1 MSSLMQDVQ
10 YSLRTLRKSPG
21 FALVAVLTIAI
32 GIGASTTIFSWM
44 RDVLLNPLPG
54 AGDPARV
61 VALETVTPDGDWV
74 PTSYLDF
81 RDIRDNCKLV
91 ESMSV
96 AQPIAL
102 AVGNEKSVE
111 RIWGEV
117 VSGSFF
123 DVLRI
128 KPERGR
134 FFSTAEVDGEQNAHP
149 LVVISHAL
157 WTSHYHSDPGVV
169 GTTVRINHFPYTI
182 IGVAP
187 AGFRGSMAGV
197 SFEMWAPATMYGQLS
212 STGDWM
218 LQDRKTRMFRV
229 LARLG
234 PGVSLEQAR
243 TEVQTFAKR
252 MALADAD
259 TNEGM
264 SATLL
269 PMARSHYGIQDSLRT
284 PLSILMGACGV
295 VLLIVCANVANLLL
309 ARATTRQKEFSIRLA
324 LGAPR
329 SRLIRQL
336 LTESLL
342 IAAGG
347 SLAGLVI
354 TSWLGES
361 LRWLVPL
368 SSAPTLAPAPIDAGV
383 LLFAVALA
391 FVVAVVAGAAPGLHA
406 AQANVNE
413 ALKEGG
419 RSGTSSAHSKH
430 LRGVLVTSEMALAVV
445 ALVGAGLFAKSFY
458 VAKGIQPGFDPDH
471 VALAQFSLSAAG
483 YDAERA
489 DAFRRQLSERLERQ
503 PGVTAVSYADY
514 VPMSIGTGSWED
526 LEIQG
531 YTPGPNENMKL
542 YRTLAAPG
550 YFGLLKIPLL
560 EGRDFDLRDDMKS
573 EPVMIVNQEFV
584 RRFLPHQTAI
594 GRKVHGWG
602 KWFTI
607 IGVVQDSKIYR
618 LTEKPT
624 PYFYAAI
631 RQIYRPE
638 MGLTFYVR
646 TSGPVDG
653 AILALRREAQA
664 VDPSV
669 PVFDTIS
676 MNEAVAGSLY
686 GQRIAASLLSVLGG
700 VALLLAAIG
709 LYSVMG
715 YSVAQRTNEIGIRV
729 TLGAQASDVLRMI
742 VWQGMIFALAGLT
755 IGSLVAV
762 ALARVV
768 STALVNV
775 SPADPAIYGAAAA
788 FTVLIAL
795 VSTAFPAWRAVRLDP
810 LAALRHE

>member
-1 MSSLMQDVQ
+1 
-10 YSLRTLRKSPG
+10 
-21 FALVAVLTIAI
+21 
-32 GIGASTTIFSWM
+32 
-44 RDVLLNPLPG
+44 
-54 AGDPARV
+54 
-61 VALETVTPDGDWV
+61 
-74 PTSYLDF
+74 
-81 RDIRDNCKLV
+81 
-91 ESMSV
+91 
-96 AQPIAL
+96 
-102 AVGNEKSVE
+102 
-111 RIWGEV
+111 
-117 VSGSFF
+117 
-123 DVLRI
+123 
-128 KPERGR
+128 
-134 FFSTAEVDGEQNAHP
+134 
-149 LVVISHAL
+149 
-157 WTSHYHSDPGVV
+157 
-169 GTTVRINHFPYTI
+169 
-182 IGVAP
+182 
-187 AGFRGSMAGV
+187 
-197 SFEMWAPATMYGQLS
+197 
-212 STGDWM
+212 
-218 LQDRKTRMFRV
+218 
-229 LARLG
+229 
-234 PGVSLEQAR
+234 
-243 TEVQTFAKR
+243 
-252 MALADAD
+252 
-259 TNEGM
+259 
-264 SATLL
+264 
-269 PMARSHYGIQDSLRT
+269 
-284 PLSILMGACGV
+284 
-295 VLLIVCANVANLLL
+295 
-309 ARATTRQKEFSIRLA
+309 
-324 LGAPR
+324 
-329 SRLIRQL
+329 
-336 LTESLL
+336 
-342 IAAGG
+342 
-347 SLAGLVI
+347 
-354 TSWLGES
+354 
-361 LRWLVPL
+361 
-368 SSAPTLAPAPIDAGV
+368 
-383 LLFAVALA
+383 
-391 FVVAVVAGAAPGLHA
+391 
-406 AQANVNE
+406 
-413 ALKEGG
+413 
-419 RSGTSSAHSKH
+419 
-430 LRGVLVTSEMALAVV
+430 MALAVV

-483 YDAERA
+483 YDEPQA
-489 DAFRRQLSERLERQ
+489 DAFRRQMSERLERQ

-584 RRFLPHQTAI
+584 RRYLPHQTAI

-686 GQRIAASLLSVLGG
+686 GQKIAASLLSVLGG

-775 SPADPAIYGAAAA
+775 SPADPAIYGAAAIFA
-788 FTVLIAL
+788 IMIAL